1 DIVSTFDIDML
12 KGMSVG
18 LFPLKESTPAEAEF
32 TLRTLLETALG
43 AESDV
48 SHLVRIVPIE
58 RLNSLMIITPR
69 AHYLEKVGE
78 WLERVDQAPDHNNE
92 RRLFVYSVQ
101 NTSSTNLARLMS
113 SVFGG
118 SGGQSGPASGPVG
131 GGVAPG
137 LTPNQVGSGDMGSAG
152 MTTPSNRSS
161 GRSGGGATSFDIGE
175 IRVVADEENNSLLV
189 YSSRNEYRKIEA
201 ALKQLDILPTQ
212 VLIEASILEI
222 SLSEELSYG
231 LSWFLSNNLRS
242 EEHTS
247 ELQSRENLVCRL
259 LL

>member
-1 DIVSTFDIDML
+1 
-12 KGMSVG
+12 
-18 LFPLKESTPAEAEF
+18 
-32 TLRTLLETALG
+32 

-78 WLERVDQAPDHNNE
+78 WLERVDQEPDHNNE

-118 SGGQSGPASGPVG
+118 TGGGQSGSSGGSVG

-137 LTPNQVGSGDMGSAG
+137 LTPNQVGSGDMGATG
-152 MTTPSNRSS
+152 TTTTSSRSG